1 MKLFNFV
8 LLLSLVCV
16 SFHKV
21 EVSSFRLPAS
31 ENTEETELTQ
41 EQLLCEN
48 ENKIASLEKE
58 LDTLEEKREELEE
71 LLDKALAKN
80 EELDGDTSSDKKKK
94 KKSKKGTYEDLSRYY
109 AAAYMYQMYSMA
121 PTINYLNNPI
131 HSSSSSQLV
140 SYLSAM
146 QTNQRIFENKW
157 AGTWTPTFTPNGD
170 LVDYQY
176 GPAGVYTNQLIEQTY
191 RPEHTLESYHRA
203 HTPRGS
209 FAF

>member
-31 ENTEETELTQ
+31 ENTEETELSQ
-41 EQLLCEN
+41 EQQICEN
-48 ENKIASLEKE
+48 ENKIASLKKE
-58 LDTLEEKREELEE
+58 LDELEDKREELEE

-80 EELDGDTSSDKKKK
+80 DELDGGTSSDRKKKK
-94 KKSKKGTYEDLSRYY
+94 VKKGSYEDLSNYMT
-109 AAAYMYQMYSMA
+109 AAYMYQMYTMA

-131 HSSSSSQLV
+131 HNSSSSQLV
-140 SYLSAM
+140 SYLSAVQM
-146 QTNQRIFENKW
+146 NQRIFENKW

-191 RPEHTLESYHRA
+191 RPEHTLESYYRS